1 MTYKFDWTDVVHG
14 QVEIE
19 AKNGVEAER
28 LFRDM
33 SLERRLKT
41 SSIDADKDTLEIKF
55 VDARFCDV
63 HTLEEWNNDI
73 KHIT

>member
-1 MTYKFDWTDVVHG
+1 
-14 QVEIE
+14 
-19 AKNGVEAER
+19 
-28 LFRDM
+28 M
-33 SLERRLKT
+33 SLERRLKA

-55 VDARFCDV
+55 VDAGLGDF